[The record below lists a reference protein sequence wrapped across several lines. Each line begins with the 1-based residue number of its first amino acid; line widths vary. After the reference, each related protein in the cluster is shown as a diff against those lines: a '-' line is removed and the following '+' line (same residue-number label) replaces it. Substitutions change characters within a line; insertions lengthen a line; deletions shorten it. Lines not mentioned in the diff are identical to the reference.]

1 MLILVHFFVLRLPI
15 ELALVVIV
23 INCLL
28 NSLISMYVIIFLV
41 VDTDFSSLARFKAAL
56 KHIDLSKFLTYCID

>member
-1 MLILVHFFVLRLPI
+1 MYHFHFETLFIHVFFSADQLFLSSYLLHSWNNLP
-15 ELALVVIV
+15 
-23 INCLL
+23 
-28 NSLISMYVIIFLV
+28 